1 MGQFGRT
8 PLYRASFAG
17 HVEAVEAL
25 LNGGADPR
33 IYAEDHNTPAEAS
46 ANQDCVEKLS
56 SWDIEETEKLIKDFE
71 KRDKDRIDQSK
82 RRKEAD
88 IQTKENAIKEL
99 ERELEIAQK
108 TARKAYEELEK
119 RIKEH
124 DTAVASGF
132 ERTDI
137 TINVINQA
145 EMVRQVLFDH
155 GSAWRF

>member
-8 PLYRASFAG
+8 PLYRAAFAG
-17 HVEAVEAL
+17 HLEAIEAL
-25 LNGGADPR
+25 LEGGADPR

-46 ANQDCVEKLS
+46 ANDACVEALTN
-56 SWDIEETEKLIKDFE
+56 WDIENTEKLLKDFE
-71 KRDKDRIDQSK
+71 KRDQDRLDQSK
-82 RRKEAD
+82 RRKQAD

-99 ERELEIAQK
+99 EKELEIAQK

-119 RIKEH
+119 RITEH

-145 EMVRQVLFDH
+145 EMVSKQN
-155 GSAWRF
+155 